1 MKDIT
6 LIILLILTFLSSSC
20 KKDSSRYIIG
30 VSQCSDDEWRHK
42 MNDEILREAQFYSGV
57 KVEIRTAKDN
67 NQKQA
72 EDIHYFINKKV
83 DLLIVAPNEAA
94 PMTPIVE
101 EAYNK
106 GIPVIV
112 VDRKILSDKYTAFV
126 GSDNYEIGKTVGQY
140 IAARLKGK
148 GTIAELTGLSGSTP
162 AIDRH
167 QGFMSAISKYPS
179 ITLLCKEDAGWLQF
193 QAKQKMDSILT
204 RFPKIDIVFAHNDRM
219 AAGAYLSAKK
229 QKKEKGTAFIGIDAL
244 PGKNLGVDL
253 VLRNVLDATFIYP
266 TGGDRVMQIAMEI
279 LEKKR
284 YPRETILSTAI
295 VDKTNARVM
304 KLQTDHIAE
313 KEKKIGLLNTRIDN
327 YLTSYATQKFILY
340 GSLIALLLFIGMFL
354 ILWKSLRTKN
364 RLNKELSKRN
374 NEITNQK
381 EQLELQRDQL
391 IELSKQLEEAT
402 NAKLVFFTNISHDF
416 RTPLTLVADPIDQL
430 LGDKSLTNNQQ
441 QSLQLV
447 KKNVNILLRLVN
459 QILDFRKYE
468 NGKLELVLNK
478 VDLAASFE
486 EWNSAFR
493 DVVRKKHIK
502 FIYNVLPK
510 TDFHAIVDVEK
521 VERIYFNLLSNA
533 FKFTPENGVI
543 HVNLLTLGQEENKYV
558 RFTIANSGTV
568 ISPEHIRNIFER
580 FYKTDLHHEG
590 SGIGLALVKAFV
602 DMHKGNIQVESDKQR
617 GTIFTVDLPF
627 EQALF
632 CEANSVITISSETEQ
647 ELFELPDES
656 SIDEI
661 HSENCETVLVIDDNP
676 DIRSYIRQLLQQ
688 EYEVIE
694 AKDGIEGIRKAM
706 KYVPDVIISDIMMPG
721 MDGIECCRRLKGE
734 LQTCHIPIIL
744 LTACSLDE
752 QRIEGFDNGADSYIS
767 KPFNSQVLTARVR
780 NLIDGHKRLKKFFGD
795 NNILEKEPICDIDK
809 VFIEKFKKL
818 IEDGISNS
826 ELNVEDLG
834 KDMGL
839 SRVQLYRKI
848 KALTNYAPN
857 ELLRIARLKK
867 ASTLMSSSDMTIAEI
882 CYEVGFTSPS
892 YFSKCYKEYFGES
905 PTEYLKRIGVS
916 KPN

>member
-1 MKDIT
+1 
-6 LIILLILTFLSSSC
+6 
-20 KKDSSRYIIG
+20 
-30 VSQCSDDEWRHK
+30 
-42 MNDEILREAQFYSGV
+42 MNNEILREAQFYNGI

-72 EDIHYFINKKV
+72 DDIHYFINKKV

-112 VDRKILSDKYTAFV
+112 VDRKILSDKYTAFI
-126 GSDNYEIGKTVGQY
+126 GADNYEIGKAVGNY
-140 IAARLKGK
+140 IAAQLKGK

-167 QGFMSAISKYPS
+167 QGFISAMSKYPS
-179 ITLLCKEDAGWLQF
+179 ISLLCKEDAGWLQI
-193 QAKQKMDSILT
+193 QAEKKMDIILN
-204 RFPKIDIVFAHNDRM
+204 RYPKIDVVFAHNDRM
-219 AAGAYLSAKK
+219 AAGAYLSARKNK
-229 QKKEKGTAFIGIDAL
+229 REKGTTFIGIDAL
-244 PGKNLGVDL
+244 PGKDFGVDL
-253 VLRNVLDATFIYP
+253 VLKNVLDATFIYP
-266 TGGDRVMQIAMEI
+266 TGGDRVMQIAMKI
-279 LEKKR
+279 LEKKK

-313 KEKKIGLLNTRIDN
+313 NEKRIGLLNNRIGD
-327 YLTSYATQKFILY
+327 YLTSYAKQKIVLYASFIV
-340 GSLIALLLFIGMFL
+340 LILFAGMFM
-354 ILWKSLRTKN
+354 ILWMSLRVKN

-374 NEITNQK
+374 DEITNQK
-381 EQLELQRDQL
+381 EELELKRDQL

-416 RTPLTLVADPIDQL
+416 GTPLTLIADPIDQL
-430 LGDKSLTNNQQ
+430 LDDKSLTNNQQ

-459 QILDFRKYE
+459 QILDFRKFE

-478 VDLAASFE
+478 IDLAVSFE

-493 DVVRKKHIK
+493 AVVRKKHIK
-502 FIYNVLPK
+502 FIFDVLPN
-510 TDFHAIVDVEK
+510 TDFHAVVDVEK
-521 VERIYFNLLSNA
+521 LERIYFNLLSNA
-533 FKFTPENGVI
+533 FKFTPENGII
-543 HVNLLTLGQEENKYV
+543 HVNLLTIEQEGNKYI
-558 RFTIANSGTV
+558 RFTIANSGTA

-602 DMHKGNIQVESDKQR
+602 DMHKGNIQVESDKQK

-627 EQALF
+627 EQDLF
-632 CEANSVITISSETEQ
+632 CEATSVTAISSETQ
-647 ELFELPDES
+647 QLLFEMPDEP
-656 SIDEI
+656 SIAEI
-661 HSENCETVLVIDDNP
+661 HSENGETVLVIDDNP
-676 DIRSYIRQLLQQ
+676 DIRSYIHQLLQQ

-694 AKDGIEGIRKAM
+694 AKDGAEGIRKAM

-780 NLIDGHKRLKKFFGD
+780 NLIDGHKRLKQFFGD
-795 NNILEKEPICDIDK
+795 NNALEKEPICDMDK
-809 VFIEKFKKL
+809 IFVEKFKKL
-818 IEDGISNS
+818 IKEGISNS

-834 KDMGL
+834 KEMGL

-857 ELLRIARLKK
+857 EVLRIARLKK
-867 ASTLMSSSDMTIAEI
+867 ASTLISSSDMTIAEI

-905 PTEYLKRIGVS
+905 PTEYLKRIGIS
-916 KPN
+916 RPD

>member
-1 MKDIT
+1 MKYT
-6 LIILLILTFLSSSC
+6 TFIILLILTILSSSC
-20 KKDSSRYIIG
+20 RKDSSRYIIG

-42 MNDEILREAQFYSGV
+42 MNNEILREAQFYNGI

-72 EDIHYFINKKV
+72 DDIHYFINKKV

-112 VDRKILSDKYTAFV
+112 VDRKILSDKYTAFI
-126 GSDNYEIGKTVGQY
+126 GADNYEIGKAVGNY
-140 IAARLKGK
+140 IAAQLKGK

-167 QGFMSAISKYPS
+167 QGFMSAMSKHPS
-179 ITLLCKEDAGWLQF
+179 ISLLCKEDAGWLQIK
-193 QAKQKMDSILT
+193 AEEKMDIILN
-204 RFPKIDIVFAHNDRM
+204 RYPKIDVVFAHNDRM
-219 AAGAYLSAKK
+219 ASGAYLSARKNK
-229 QKKEKGTAFIGIDAL
+229 REKGTTFIGIDAL
-244 PGKNLGVDL
+244 PGKDFGVDL
-253 VLRNVLDATFIYP
+253 VLKNVLDATFIYP

-279 LEKKR
+279 LEKKK

-313 KEKKIGLLNTRIDN
+313 NEKRIGLLNNRIGD
-327 YLTSYATQKFILY
+327 YLTSYAKQKIVLYASFIV
-340 GSLIALLLFIGMFL
+340 LILFAGMFM
-354 ILWKSLRTKN
+354 ILWMSLRVKN

-381 EQLELQRDQL
+381 EELELKRDQL

-416 RTPLTLVADPIDQL
+416 RTPLTLIADPIDQL
-430 LGDKSLTNNQQ
+430 LDDKSLTNNQQ

-459 QILDFRKYE
+459 QILDFRKFE

-478 VDLAASFE
+478 IDLAVSFE

-493 DVVRKKHIK
+493 AAVRKKHIK
-502 FIYNVLPK
+502 FIFDVLPN
-510 TDFHAIVDVEK
+510 TDFNAVVDVEK
-521 VERIYFNLLSNA
+521 LERIYFNLLSNA
-533 FKFTPENGVI
+533 FKFTPENGII
-543 HVNLLTLGQEENKYV
+543 HVNLLTIEQEGNKYV
-558 RFTIANSGTV
+558 RFTIANSGTA

-602 DMHKGNIQVESDKQR
+602 DMHKGNIQVESDKQK

-627 EQALF
+627 EQDLF
-632 CEANSVITISSETEQ
+632 CEAASVTTISSEAQ
-647 ELFELPDES
+647 QLLFEMPDEP
-656 SIDEI
+656 SITEI
-661 HSENCETVLVIDDNP
+661 HSENGETVLVIDDNP
-676 DIRSYIRQLLQQ
+676 DIRSYIHQLLQQ

-694 AKDGIEGIRKAM
+694 AKDGAEGIRKAM

-780 NLIDGHKRLKKFFGD
+780 NLIDGHKRLKQFFGD
-795 NNILEKEPICDIDK
+795 NNALEKEPICDMDK
-809 VFIEKFKKL
+809 IFVEKFKKL
-818 IEDGISNS
+818 IEEGISNS

-834 KDMGL
+834 KEMGL

-857 ELLRIARLKK
+857 EVLRIARLKK
-867 ASTLMSSSDMTIAEI
+867 ASTLISSSDMTIAEI

-905 PTEYLKRIGVS
+905 PTEYLKRIGIS
-916 KPN
+916 QPA